1 MSSQKISLLIILV
14 GIAISSLIFF
24 SEFGSSKEGKGL
36 PPLNNVFIQADKQ
49 IIEITAKGGFE
60 PTTSIAKAGY
70 PTTLKITTNGTYD
83 CSSVVS
89 IPELGIHQNL
99 PANGV
104 TNIDLGTRGVGV
116 LNGTCGMGMYPFTID
131 FR

>member
-14 GIAISSLIFF
+14 GIAVSSLIFF
-24 SEFGSSKEGKGL
+24 FDFGGSKESKSL
-36 PPLNNVFIQADKQ
+36 PSLGNVFIQADKQ
-49 IIEITAKGGFE
+49 TIEITAKGGFE
-60 PTTSIAKAGY
+60 PATSIAKAGY

-83 CSSVVS
+83 CSSIVS
-89 IPELGIHQNL
+89 IPELNIRQNL
-99 PANGV
+99 PANGI